1 MTGVVRFGVLGCA
14 SFAWRRM
21 LPALRAHP
29 RTAVAA
35 VASRDSAKAA
45 RFASEF
51 SCAATDYDGLL
62 RRHDV
67 DVVYLPLPLARRPRW
82 IEAALR
88 AGKHVLAE
96 KPLALRPWD
105 ARRLVRLAAE
115 RGLLLRDNFLFPHHP
130 QHARVRELL
139 VAGRFGRLRSFH
151 GSFCIPPLPADD
163 VRYRAELGGGA
174 LLDVGVYPLRAA
186 QLLLGGD
193 LRVVGASLRV
203 AESRGVDVAGQAL
216 LVAGDDVL
224 VSIDFGFEHSYECS
238 YSLHGSAAAARLDRA
253 YTPPADWQPVLE
265 IAGDPVALESADQV
279 AAAVGSFADAVLAGR
294 SVHHPVEARWCA
306 QAVRTVELAEQV
318 RELAIQGGRRAA

>member
-1 MTGVVRFGVLGCA
+1 VTGVVRFGVLGCA

-35 VASRDSAKAA
+35 VASRDAAKAA
-45 RFASEF
+45 RFAAEF
-51 SCAATDYDGLL
+51 SCAATDYRGLL
-62 RRHDV
+62 DRDDV
-67 DVVYLPLPLARRPRW
+67 DVVYLPLPLALRPRW

-88 AGKHVLAE
+88 AGKHVLSE

-130 QHARVRELL
+130 QHDRVRELIA
-139 VAGRFGRLRSFH
+139 AGRFGRLRSFH

-163 VRYRAELGGGA
+163 VRLRRELGGGA
-174 LLDVGVYPLRAA
+174 LLDIGVYPLRAA

-193 LRVVGASLRV
+193 IRVVGASLRV
-203 AESRGVDVAGQAL
+203 DESRGVDVAGQAL
-216 LVAGDDVL
+216 LVAGDGVL

-238 YSLHGSAAAARLDRA
+238 YSLHGSVAAARLDRA
-253 YTPPADWQPVLE
+253 YTPPAQWRPVLR
-265 IAGDPVALESADQV
+265 IAAEAVPLEAADQV
-279 AAAVGSFADAVLAGR
+279 GAAIGSFVDAVLAGR
-294 SVHHPVEARWCA
+294 SVRHSAEARRCA
-306 QAVRTVELAEQV
+306 QAIRTVELAEAV
-318 RELAIQGGRRAA
+318 REMAIDSGWRAA